1 MTNDI
6 HAALARFDGEY
17 LPFPPFVVAKDAIES
32 NLDLFRATGLARHIL
47 VLGESGAGKST
58 LCQWITSQHPR
69 HVLPELDVIRVL
81 LVFVPAGGA
90 ISGIAEAM
98 LTALGD
104 PHAASGSISSMTAR
118 IVKLCKECRVELILF
133 DESQHL
139 YDRGSSYTQYGK
151 ADWLK
156 TVIDK
161 IGVPTV
167 LLGLP
172 RLEQLLQ
179 VNEQLRR
186 RFSRRLR
193 LALGQSDDISVE
205 DECLQL
211 FISLANSLELG
222 VSAEPYTW
230 REMGMRLY
238 YACDGRVGYVKKL
251 LAAALRS
258 CLEQGDDRIGVAT
271 LERSFSDEIWWE
283 GIGALNPFH
292 SHFAFRR
299 LDRGGEPFQKAQAGL
314 RRGEA

>member
-1 MTNDI
+1 MSSAI
-6 HAALARFDGEY
+6 HVAVARFEDEY
-17 LPFPPFVVAKDAIES
+17 LPFPPFIVAKDAIEG
-32 NLDLFRATGLARHIL
+32 NLSLFRETGLARHIL

-58 LCQWITSQHPR
+58 LCEWITTQHPR
-69 HVLPELDVIRVL
+69 RVLPELDVVAVL
-81 LVFVPAGGA
+81 LVPVPAGGA

-98 LTALGD
+98 LAALGD
-104 PHAASGSISSMTAR
+104 PHAASGSISAKTAR

-139 YDRGSSYTQYGK
+139 YDRGSSHTQYGK

-186 RFSRRLR
+186 RFSRRVR
-193 LALGQSDDISVE
+193 LALGQSEDISVE

-230 REMGMRLY
+230 QEMGMRLF

-251 LAAALRS
+251 LAAALRN
-258 CLEQGDDRIGVAT
+258 CLEREEDRIGVAT
-271 LERSFSDEIWWE
+271 LERAFSDEIWWE
-283 GIGALNPFH
+283 GIAALNPFH
-292 SHFAFRR
+292 PQFAWRR
-299 LDRGGEPFQKAQAGL
+299 LDRGGEPFQKANVGS
-314 RRGEA
+314 RRSDS